1 MANGEPELQIPQTL
15 WEKVQHKILGP
26 KRDVRDPSL
35 HHKIS
40 LIALLAWV
48 GLGADGLSSSS
59 YGPEEAYRA
68 LAGHTYIAILL
79 VFATA
84 ATVFIISYAYSRI
97 IEHFPHGGGGYVV
110 ATSLLGDY
118 GGVVS
123 GCALLVDYILTIT
136 VSIASG
142 GDAVFSLLPYEWA
155 IYKLPV
161 ELIAIVLLTLLNI
174 RGVKESVTALM
185 PIFLTFIVAHI
196 ILIVG
201 GAIYYMADF
210 PVVAA
215 ATRTGFSQGMTEL
228 GALGIFLLFLR
239 SYSMGA
245 GTYTGI
251 EAVSNGIGIMR
262 EPKVETGKR
271 TMAFMAVSLAL
282 TAGGLLLCYMLAD
295 VHPVEGQTLN
305 AVLAE
310 KFAGSFTI
318 AGIPVGTG
326 FVLVTI
332 FSEGILL
339 FVAAQTGFIDGPRIM
354 ANMATDAWLPRR
366 FASLSDRLTM
376 QNGIILMGIAALLC
390 MLYTEGHIGILVVM
404 YSINV
409 FITFSLS
416 ETGMSRFWI
425 KHRKTDKTWK
435 RHLMVHGV
443 GLVLCVSILMVMLF
457 EKFVEGGWITLAI
470 TCLCIGLCV
479 IIRNHYRKINMRVAE
494 IDRTLKDIPIIE
506 AANVPEFDGSKPTAA
521 ILVTGYDGLGIHIL
535 LTVLRLFPKIY
546 YNFVFISV
554 GVIDSAFFKDDNRV
568 NELETEKQNMLQQ
581 YVNLANQLG
590 FPARYSYRLGTDVS
604 HEAAELC
611 LDVAQQYPRVMF
623 FAGELLFSEP
633 KWYDRILHN
642 ERAHSIQRQVRLA
655 GLPMVIFP
663 ILLRRGETKKQK
675 VAA

>member
-1 MANGEPELQIPQTL
+1 
-15 WEKVQHKILGP
+15 
-26 KRDVRDPSL
+26 
-35 HHKIS
+35 
-40 LIALLAWV
+40 
-48 GLGADGLSSSS
+48 
-59 YGPEEAYRA
+59 
-68 LAGHTYIAILL
+68 
-79 VFATA
+79 
-84 ATVFIISYAYSRI
+84 
-97 IEHFPHGGGGYVV
+97 
-110 ATSLLGDY
+110 
-118 GGVVS
+118 
-123 GCALLVDYILTIT
+123 
-136 VSIASG
+136 
-142 GDAVFSLLPYEWA
+142 
-155 IYKLPV
+155 
-161 ELIAIVLLTLLNI
+161 
-174 RGVKESVTALM
+174 
-185 PIFLTFIVAHI
+185 
-196 ILIVG
+196 
-201 GAIYYMADF
+201 
-210 PVVAA
+210 
-215 ATRTGFSQGMTEL
+215 
-228 GALGIFLLFLR
+228 
-239 SYSMGA
+239 MGA

-271 TMAFMAVSLAL
+271 TMAFMAISLAV
-282 TAGGLLLCYMLAD
+282 TAGGLLLCYMLAN

-310 KFAGSFTI
+310 KFAGSFKLG
-318 AGIPVGTG
+318 GIPIGAG

-339 FVAAQTGFIDGPRIM
+339 LVAAQTGFIDGPRVM

-376 QNGIILMGIAALLC
+376 QNGIILIGIAALAC

-416 ETGMSRFWI
+416 ETGMVRFWI
-425 KHRKTDKTWK
+425 KHRHTDKTWK
-435 RHLMVHGV
+435 RHILIHGV
-443 GLVLCVSILMVMLF
+443 GLVLCVSILIVMLM
-457 EKFVEGGWITLAI
+457 EKLVEGGWITLGI
-470 TCLCIGLCV
+470 TFLCIWLCI
-479 IIRNHYRKINMRVAE
+479 IIRNHYKKVSGRVQE

-506 AANVPEFDGSKPTAA
+506 ATSVPEFDESKPSAA

-546 YNFVFISV
+546 HNFVFISV

-568 NELETEKQNMLQQ
+568 NELEAEKQKMLQQ
-581 YVNLANQLG
+581 YVDLSHQLG

-633 KWYDRILHN
+633 RWYDRILHN

-663 ILLRRGETKKQK
+663 ILLRRGDKKKQK